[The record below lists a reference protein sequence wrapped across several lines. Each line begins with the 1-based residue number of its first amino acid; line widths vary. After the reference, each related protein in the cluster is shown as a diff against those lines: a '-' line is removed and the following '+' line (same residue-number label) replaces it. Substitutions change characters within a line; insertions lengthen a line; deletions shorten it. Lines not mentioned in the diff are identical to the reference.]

1 MIYLKCIVICLL
13 IIMSFQL
20 NSCLK
25 EDERRKPMR
34 FGKREK
40 TSVWSN
46 DLDKNN
52 YDKKL
57 FDGNRIK
64 YCQNMKSLF
73 FKICLFDYRNSLY

>member
-1 MIYLKCIVICLL
+1 
-13 IIMSFQL
+13 MSFQL

-34 FGKREK
+34 FGKREE
-40 TSVWSN
+40 TSAWSDHYGKN
-46 DLDKNN
+46 D

-64 YCQNMKSLF
+64 YCQNIKSLF